1 MSSVISN
8 LFGGKPKKP
17 NLVTQPIPIE
27 KVQQSNIEKD
37 KVMKDMAKRRKA
49 TLLTQGL
56 GQLNIK
62 QESLGAKT

>member
-1 MSSVISN
+1 MGNVISN

-17 NLVTQPIPIE
+17 NLVTQPTPIE
-27 KVQQSNIEKD
+27 KVQQSNIEKE
-37 KVMKDMAKRRKA
+37 KIMKEMAKRRKA
-49 TLLTQGL
+49 TLLQQGL